1 MSFKKSNFLFVGLA
15 ILVTGGLATYV
26 YFRNLAIKVSK
37 PLASAQIVPAS
48 AMMTAFISPN
58 PEALAQLQELGTP
71 EAQRLI
77 AGAFK
82 EMEEEALAEINISF
96 EKDVRPW
103 AGSITMALLPRE
115 NPKENIAEDAEVL
128 ILIGIKNK
136 LKAWNFFNKLKDKED
151 TKIEEQKYQGV
162 AIWEVTEPGSET
174 YNSAVLGD
182 YLAVTDSVEGMRR
195 AIDTFKGEPSLAS
208 QPDAAAI
215 YSKSAGVK
223 NPVFTWFVPD
233 YDALIAAANS
243 STGEQLSPSTLNGN
257 GSVKHLVMAIGVDD
271 AGVRLRTV
279 TKFHTPV
286 PQLPQPVGNK
296 LLANFPVETMALF
309 SGGGISQVWS
319 QFVTQAEEEP
329 MFMWGVSLLRGALTD
344 IGLDVDR
351 EVFGWMDGE
360 LAMGA
365 IASNEGLLGQIGV
378 GGAVVIETSD
388 RPTAE
393 TFFDKLDAIATTTAQ
408 ISLKPTT
415 VNDKQV
421 MQWQMLGLGTLLG
434 HGWLDDN
441 TAFIAAGEP
450 IIELMA
456 TGPSN
461 PLNSSINFL
470 EITGSLPESELGY
483 FYLDIEQFV
492 SWLERYPYAQNFGYI
507 SPEAMVVL
515 NSMRGIGVTAV
526 WPDAYTSEVEMLWAL
541 KSGASQF

>member
-37 PLASAQIVPAS
+37 PLASAKIVPAS
-48 AMMTAFISPN
+48 AMMTAFISPH

-77 AGAFK
+77 AGGFK
-82 EMEEEALAEINISF
+82 EIEEEALAEANISF
-96 EKDVRPW
+96 EKDIQPW

-115 NPKENIAEDAEVL
+115 NPAENIAEDAQVL

-136 LKAWNFFNKLKDKED
+136 IKAWNFFNQLKGKED
-151 TKIEEQKYQGV
+151 TKIEEQEYQGV
-162 AIWEVTEPGSET
+162 AIWEVTEEGTES

-195 AIDTFKGEPSLAS
+195 AIDTFQGEPSLAS

-233 YDALIAAANS
+233 YGALMAELNANS
-243 STGEQLSPSTLNGN
+243 PTAERLSPSTMNAL
-257 GSVKHLVMAIGVDD
+257 GSVKHLVMAVGVDD

-286 PQLPQPVGNK
+286 PQLPQLAGDK
-296 LLANFPVETMALF
+296 LLANFPAETMALF

-329 MFMWGVSLLRGALTD
+329 MLMLGVNLLREALTD

-360 LAMGA
+360 FAMGA
-365 IASNEGLLGQIGV
+365 IASNEGLLGQVGV
-378 GGAVVIETSD
+378 GAAVVIETSD

-393 TFFDKLDAIATTTAQ
+393 TFFNKLDAIATDSVQ
-408 ISLKPTT
+408 VSLKPTT
-415 VNDKQV
+415 VNGKQV
-421 MQWQMLGLGTLLG
+421 MQWQMLGFGTLLG

-450 IIELMA
+450 IVELMA

-461 PLNSSINFL
+461 PLNASTNFL

-492 SWLERYPYAQNFGYI
+492 SWLERYPYAQRSGYI

-541 KSGASQF
+541 KSFK

>member
-1 MSFKKSNFLFVGLA
+1 MSFKKSNFLFVCLA

-37 PLASAQIVPAS
+37 PLTSAKIVPAS

-82 EMEEEALAEINISF
+82 EMEEEALTETNISF

-115 NPKENIAEDAEVL
+115 NPEENIAEDAEVL
-128 ILIGIKNK
+128 VLIGIKNK
-136 LKAWNFFNKLKDKED
+136 IKAWNFFNKLKNKED
-151 TKIEEQKYQGV
+151 TKIEEQKYQGI
-162 AIWEVTEPGSET
+162 AIWEVTEEGTET

-182 YLAVTDSVEGMRR
+182 YLAVTDSVGGMRR

-233 YDALIAAANS
+233 YAALMGELNAS
-243 STGEQLSPSTLNGN
+243 SPTGEQLSPSAMNAL

-286 PQLPQPVGNK
+286 SQLPQPVGDK
-296 LLANFPVETMALF
+296 LLANFPAETMALF
-309 SGGGISQVWS
+309 SSGGISQVWS

-329 MFMWGVSLLRGALTD
+329 MFMLGVNLLRGSLTD
-344 IGLDVDR
+344 VGLDVDR

-360 LAMGA
+360 FAMGA
-365 IASNEGLLGQIGV
+365 IASNQGLLGQVGV

-388 RPTAE
+388 RPTAQR
-393 TFFDKLDAIATTTAQ
+393 FFEKLDAIATGTAQ
-408 ISLKPTT
+408 VSLQPTT
-415 VNDKQV
+415 VNGKQV
-421 MQWQMLGLGTLLG
+421 MQWQMVGLGTFLG

-450 IIELMA
+450 IVQLMA
-456 TGPSN
+456 AGPSN
-461 PLNSSINFL
+461 PLSTSSNFL

-483 FYLDIEQFV
+483 FYLDMEQFV
-492 SWLERYPYAQNFGYI
+492 SWLERYPYAQRFGYI
-507 SPEAMVVL
+507 SPEAMVML
-515 NSMRGIGVTAV
+515 KSMRGIGVTAV

-541 KSGASQF
+541 KSLN

>member
-82 EMEEEALAEINISF
+82 EMEEQALADTKISF
-96 EKDVRPW
+96 EKDVQPW

-115 NPKENIAEDAEVL
+115 NAEENIAEDAELLV
-128 ILIGIKNK
+128 LIGIKNK
-136 LKAWNFFNKLKDKED
+136 LKAWNFFNKLKDKEE

-162 AIWEVTEPGSET
+162 TIWEVTEEGIES

-182 YLAVTDSVEGMRR
+182 YLAVTDSVEGMKR
-195 AIDTFKGEPSLAS
+195 AIDTFQGEPSLAS

-233 YDALIAAANS
+233 YGALIGELNAS
-243 STGEQLSPSTLNGN
+243 SPTGEQLSPSTLNAL

-286 PQLPQPVGNK
+286 PQLSQPVENK
-296 LLANFPVETMALF
+296 LLANFPAETMALF

-319 QFVTQAEEEP
+319 QFVTQAEGEP
-329 MFMWGVSLLRGALTD
+329 MLMLGVNLLRGALTD
-344 IGLDVDR
+344 VGLDVDR

-360 LAMGA
+360 FAMGA
-365 IASNEGLLGQIGV
+365 IASNEGLLGQVGV

-388 RPTAE
+388 RPTAQR
-393 TFFDKLDAIATTTAQ
+393 FFEKLDAIATSTIQ
-408 ISLKPTT
+408 VSLKPTT
-415 VNDKQV
+415 VNDKEV

-434 HGWLDDN
+434 HGWLDEN
-441 TAFIAAGEP
+441 TAFIAAGQP
-450 IIELMA
+450 IVELMA

-461 PLNSSINFL
+461 PLNASNNFI
-470 EITGSLPESELGY
+470 EIKGSLPESELGY
-483 FYLDIEQFV
+483 FYVDMEQFV
-492 SWLERYPYAQNFGYI
+492 SWLERYPYAQNFGYL
-507 SPEAMVVL
+507 SPEAMVML
-515 NSMRGIGVTAV
+515 NSIRGIGVTAV

-541 KSGASQF
+541 KSLN

>member
-1 MSFKKSNFLFVGLA
+1 MSFKKSHFLFVGA
-15 ILVTGGLATYV
+15 CILVAGGLATYV
-26 YFRNLAIKVSK
+26 YFRNVAIKVSQ
-37 PLASAQIVPAS
+37 PLASAKIVPAS

-58 PEALAQLQELGTP
+58 PEAWAQLQEFGTP

-77 AGAFK
+77 FGAF
-82 EMEEEALAEINISF
+82 EEIEEEALAETNISF
-96 EKDVRPW
+96 EKDIQPW
-103 AGSITMALLPRE
+103 AGSITMALLPQE
-115 NPKENIAEDAEVL
+115 NSEENMVEDAVVL
-128 ILIGIKNK
+128 VLIGIKNK
-136 LKAWNFFNKLKDKED
+136 IKAGNFFNKLKDED
-151 TKIEEQKYQGV
+151 TTVEEKKYQGV
-162 AIWEVTEPGSET
+162 AIWEITEEGTES

-182 YLAVTDSVEGMRR
+182 YLAVTDSVEGIRR
-195 AIDTFKGEPSLAS
+195 AIDTFQGEPSLAS

-215 YSKSAGVK
+215 YSQSAGVK

-233 YDALIAAANS
+233 YGALIAELNANS
-243 STGEQLSPSTLNGN
+243 STGEQLSPSAMNAL

-279 TKFHTPV
+279 TKFNTPV
-286 PQLPQPVGNK
+286 PQLPQPVPGK
-296 LLANFPVETMALF
+296 LLANFPAETMALL

-319 QFVTQAEEEP
+319 EFVTQAEEEP
-329 MFMWGVSLLRGALTD
+329 MLTLGVNLLRGALVD
-344 IGLDVDR
+344 IGLDADR

-360 LAMGA
+360 FAMGA
-365 IASNEGLLGQIGV
+365 IASNQGLLGQVGV

-388 RPTAE
+388 RPTAQR
-393 TFFDKLDAIATTTAQ
+393 FFEKLDAIATDTAQ
-408 ISLKPTT
+408 VSLKPTT
-415 VNDKQV
+415 VSGKQV

-434 HGWLDDN
+434 HGWLDEN

-450 IIELMA
+450 IVELMA

-461 PLNSSINFL
+461 PLNTSTNFL

-492 SWLERYPYAQNFGYI
+492 SWLERYPYAQRLGYI

-541 KSGASQF
+541 KSLN